1 MKSLF
6 DTVLFSAL
14 SSWEEIYPNLMKS
27 LNILWQG
34 LLAILIV
41 VGIIILVTYLMQN
54 ASEKAKAKKSE
65 NENGENHDGDERQ

>member
-1 MKSLF
+1 MNLF
-6 DTVLFSAL
+6 NSILFSAL
-14 SSWEEIYPNLMKS
+14 SWDEIYPNLMKS

-54 ASEKAKAKKSE
+54 ISEKARAKKEQKNAESE
-65 NENGENHDGDERQ
+65 SKNSEQ

>member
-6 DTVLFSAL
+6 NTVLFSAL
-14 SSWEEIYPNLMKS
+14 SWEEIYPNLIKS

>member
-6 DTVLFSAL
+6 NTVLFSAL
-14 SSWEEIYPNLMKS
+14 SWEEISPNLMKS

-54 ASEKAKAKKSE
+54 ASEKVQAKKRE
-65 NENGENHDGDERQ
+65 NENDDNRDGNER

>member
-6 DTVLFSAL
+6 NTVLFSAL
-14 SSWEEIYPNLMKS
+14 SWEEIYPNLMKS

-54 ASEKAKAKKSE
+54 ASEKANAKKSE
-65 NENGENHDGDERQ
+65 NKNGENHGDNERQ

>member
-6 DTVLFSAL
+6 NTVLFSAL
-14 SSWEEIYPNLMKS
+14 SWEEIYSNLMKS

-54 ASEKAKAKKSE
+54 ASEKAQAKKRE
-65 NENGENHDGDERQ
+65 NESDDNSDGDER

>member
-6 DTVLFSAL
+6 NTVLFSAL
-14 SSWEEIYPNLMKS
+14 SWDEIYPNLMKS

-41 VGIIILVTYLMQN
+41 VGIIIAVTYLMQN
-54 ASEKAKAKKSE
+54 VSEKSQTKKADNADKTDATE
-65 NENGENHDGDERQ
+65 DNERR